1 MGPTGRCQLNEVP
14 EEGREAVTVDGSF
27 LGEGDQGEG
36 QAWHV
41 LAKQGAGGG
50 RPGRGGQ
57 TEARGSGAARTGLD
71 RCPGAQGGP
80 CRQGWALRR
89 WSSHGSVGRRAR
101 GVRCLPCLGSRRRE
115 PRVGQLGS
123 CTKREIHFQDLP
135 CGWQI
140 PVPWACGAGVA
151 SPPPPPQPQLSAGG
165 PSPAALPVP
174 ATRSQERHDTCFRFL
189 GSFCFSVCCPFLC
202 FWREKVLRCQGLM
215 GVDRA
220 HLDNPGHFLYFK
232 ACAP

>member
-1 MGPTGRCQLNEVP
+1 MGLTGRCQLNEVP

-57 TEARGSGAARTGLD
+57 TGARGSGAVQTGLD

-80 CRQGWALRR
+80 GRQGWALRR
-89 WSSHGSVGRRAR
+89 WSSRGSVGRRAR
-101 GVRCLPCLGSRRRE
+101 GVHCFPHLGSRRRE

-123 CTKREIHFQDLP
+123 CTKREIRFQDLP

-151 SPPPPPQPQLSAGG
+151 SHPPPPTTAASWGPLASPRSPSLHLGARKGMINASASWGLSVS
-165 PSPAALPVP
+165 PSAA
-174 ATRSQERHDTCFRFL
+174 RSSASCRRK
-189 GSFCFSVCCPFLC
+189 FSVVKGS
-202 FWREKVLRCQGLM
+202 WE
-215 GVDRA
+215 
-220 HLDNPGHFLYFK
+220 
-232 ACAP
+232 